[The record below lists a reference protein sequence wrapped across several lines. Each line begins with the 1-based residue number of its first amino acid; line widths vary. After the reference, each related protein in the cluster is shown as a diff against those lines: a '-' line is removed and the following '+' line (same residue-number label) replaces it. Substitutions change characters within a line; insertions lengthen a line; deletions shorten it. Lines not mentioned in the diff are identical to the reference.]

1 MSLRAAS
8 PGFASLPER
17 MGPARS
23 RRGFTLVELIA
34 VLAILTITVSFA
46 APALSNFFRGRSL
59 NSEARRLLAL
69 THQAQSRAISEGVPM
84 DLWVDSAQRV
94 CGLTAEPSYEP
105 EDSRAVVI
113 PFDGDIR
120 VEVLTAQGQGVDL
133 GALDV
138 QMASPS
144 TPLVMRVRTDLPN
157 IRFMPD
163 GTVTED
169 SPEVLQ
175 LTHLSGESLWLVLS
189 GNRMTYE
196 IRNASN

>member
-1 MSLRAAS
+1 MSLSAAQYRH
-8 PGFASLPER
+8 ASLSER
-17 MGPARS
+17 REPARS
-23 RRGFTLVELIA
+23 REAFTLVELIA

-84 DLWVDSAQRV
+84 DLWVDTAQRV

-113 PFDGDIR
+113 PFDSDIQ
-120 VEVLTAQGQGVDL
+120 VEVLTAQGQGA
-133 GALDV
+133 GAAAPDV
-138 QMASPS
+138 QMTSPS
-144 TPLVMRVRTDLPN
+144 TPLVSHARGDIPN

-163 GTVTED
+163 GTVTEE
-169 SPEVLQ
+169 SPEILQ
-175 LTHLSGESLWLVLS
+175 MTHVSGETLWLVLS

-196 IRNASN
+196 IRAASN